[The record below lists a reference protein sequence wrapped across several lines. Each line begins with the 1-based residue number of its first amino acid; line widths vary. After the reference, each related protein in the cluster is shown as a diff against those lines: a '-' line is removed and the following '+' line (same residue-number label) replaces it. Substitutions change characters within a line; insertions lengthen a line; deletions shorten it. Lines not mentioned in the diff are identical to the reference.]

1 MFDLSVNLA
10 QESVDYSTGDVL
22 ILYGIIIAVVFT
34 IAIVGY
40 KTATKKKS

>member
-10 QESVDYSTGDVL
+10 KDSVEYSTGDVL
-22 ILYGIIIAVVFT
+22 SLYGIILAVVLA

-40 KTATKKKS
+40 KAATKKKS

>member
-10 QESVDYSTGDVL
+10 KDSIEYSTGDVL
-22 ILYGIIIAVVFT
+22 IIYGIIIAVVLV

-40 KTATKKKS
+40 KTATKKKI

>member
-10 QESVDYSTGDVL
+10 KESVEYSTGDVL
-22 ILYGIIIAVVFT
+22 VLYGIIIAVVLT

>member
-10 QESVDYSTGDVL
+10 KESVEYSSGDVL
-22 ILYGIIIAVVFT
+22 TLYGIIIAVVLA

-40 KTATKKKS
+40 KTATKKKF

>member
-10 QESVDYSTGDVL
+10 KESVDYSSGDVL
-22 ILYGIIIAVVFT
+22 TLYGIIIAVVLA

-40 KTATKKKS
+40 KTATKKKF